1 MMKRILS
8 FLLAFALSCAGLFA
22 KNPEILRFNSDGEFK
37 IVQFTDGHYIYNNP
51 KAERCLAIIDDV
63 LDHEKPDLVVFT
75 GDLIFGQPAA
85 ESFRTVLEHLSR
97 HGVPF
102 VFTFGNHDCEF
113 GMSNSELYDLALG
126 VPHCIVP
133 ERGECKSPDYALKI
147 YASDSKSKD
156 ASAMLMGGVVAGESP
171 AALLYCFDSNR
182 YIHKQGY
189 DYVHFEQI
197 AQYRALSRAFTE
209 ANGGKALPALA
220 FMHIPLPEYK
230 YAVQDQNAPC
240 FGRRMEA
247 VCASNFNSGLFTSFR
262 DCGDVMG
269 VFSGHDHDNDYSV
282 MYWNILLAYGRY
294 SGGDT
299 VYNHMPSGARVIV
312 LKEGKRNFD
321 TWITTAGG
329 CREMKTSYPESYKK

>member
-1 MMKRILS
+1 MKRIL
-8 FLLAFALSCAGLFA
+8 FILLAFALSGAGLIA
-22 KNPEILRFNSDGEFK
+22 KNPETLRFNRDGEFK
-37 IVQFTDGHYIYNNP
+37 IVQFTDGHYVYNNP
-51 KAERCLAIIDDV
+51 KADRCLAIIDDV
-63 LDHEKPDLVVFT
+63 LNHEKPDLVVFT
-75 GDLIFGQPAA
+75 GDLIFGKPAA
-85 ESFRTVLEHLSR
+85 ESYRTVLECISK

-113 GMSNSELYDLALG
+113 GMSNSELYDLALE
-126 VPHCIVP
+126 VPYCILP
-133 ERGECKSPDYALKI
+133 ERGECKSPDYAI
-147 YASDSKSKD
+147 RIFASDSKNED
-156 ASAMLMGGVVAGESP
+156 ASAMLMGGALAGESP

-182 YIHKQGY
+182 YIPKQGY

-209 ANGGKALPALA
+209 ANGGKALPSLA

-230 YAVQDQNAPC
+230 YAVQDQNVPC
-240 FGRRMEA
+240 FGRRMES

-299 VYNHMPSGARVIV
+299 VYNHIPSGARVIV

-329 CREMKTSYPESYKK
+329 CREMKTSYPDSYMK

>member
-1 MMKRILS
+1 MKRILS

-85 ESFRTVLEHLSR
+85 ESFRTVLERLSR

-102 VFTFGNHDCEF
+102 IFTFGNHDCEF